1 MVVMGIIVCVGITIS
16 ILTHI
21 GIMGISIALIVIGTQ
36 CIMAPTGIDLFGRI
50 DIMECLIMDMVMDMD
65 MVTTME
71 TTITIITT
79 ETIAAVD

>member
-1 MVVMGIIVCVGITIS
+1 MEVMGIIVCVGITVS

-21 GIMGISIALIVIGTQ
+21 GIMIISIALIVIGTQ

-50 DIMECLIMDMVMDMD
+50 DIMECLIMDMATVTVTD
-65 MVTTME
+65 TTMV

-79 ETIAAVD
+79 ETIAVVD